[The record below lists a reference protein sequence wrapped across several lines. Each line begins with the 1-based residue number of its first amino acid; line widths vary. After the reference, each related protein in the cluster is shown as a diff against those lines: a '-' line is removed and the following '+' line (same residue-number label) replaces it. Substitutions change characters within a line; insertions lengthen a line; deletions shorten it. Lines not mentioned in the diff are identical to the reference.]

1 MSWKIQPHSQ
11 TPCANRQAAWLF
23 FTLFAAIFGI
33 TCSYYAGTDQ
43 AGEWRTFHPSLV
55 LLPWM
60 KPARSQKAHSIYHG
74 PMHPKTPTWPD
85 SQILDKTS
93 NKNLANALLF
103 THTRSRATQS
113 VVDSV
118 DSEGNRI
125 RQAFSGR
132 RRPTKPKS
140 SCPSETFNLCAIF
153 SPVAHVYQTG
163 ETSRRTMRDMTDMS
177 DSTYVVL
184 ISLDMSWS

>member
-1 MSWKIQPHSQ
+1 MSWKIQLPHSQ
-11 TPCANRQAAWLF
+11 TPCVNPQRLNAWLF
-23 FTLFAAIFGI
+23 LHLFAAIFFRI
-33 TCSYYAGTDQ
+33 TCSYYAGTHQ

-60 KPARSQKAHSIYHG
+60 KPARSQKADSIYDG
-74 PMHPKTPTWPD
+74 TMHPKTPTWQPN
-85 SQILDKTS
+85 SGQNIPKKSCQCSSFL
-93 NKNLANALLF
+93 
-103 THTRSRATQS
+103 TRSRATQS

-153 SPVAHVYQTG
+153 SPVAHVYQTCLVSLNTIK
-163 ETSRRTMRDMTDMS
+163 EDNERYDW
-177 DSTYVVL
+177 YV
-184 ISLDMSWS
+184 W